1 LCDRFSELAIA
12 SAYRL
17 TPELNQWREQ
27 PPKSSDCFRLFLL
40 PSYTVRANGIP
51 CISTAPSVLH
61 LFFAGPNFVRGLLI
75 LRLTLPNQNSQ
86 PHRVMVNWQWW
97 VGDEPSQPKVKL
109 V

>member
-1 LCDRFSELAIA
+1 MHQSITYQLLQRFDDHLCDRFSELAIA

-61 LFFAGPNFVRGLLI
+61 LFFAGPNFVWDLLI
-75 LRLTLPNQNSQ
+75 LRLTLPNINSQ
-86 PHRVMVNWQWW
+86 PHRVMVN
-97 VGDEPSQPKVKL
+97 
-109 V
+109 